1 MTRTET
7 FDTLKAILA
16 QQGGTVDVSAVTEDT
31 AIDGIG
37 LDSIAILDFIYDVED
52 RFQIRTEVADLVG
65 LERVRDLVD
74 YVEGRRAG

>member
-1 MTRTET
+1 MSRIET
-7 FDTLKAILA
+7 FETLRSILA
-16 QQGGTVDVSAVTEDT
+16 QQGGKVDVSMVTEDS

-65 LERVRDLVD
+65 LERVRDLID
-74 YVEGRRAG
+74 YVEVKRAG

>member
-1 MTRTET
+1 MTRAGT
-7 FDTLKAILA
+7 FDTLKSILA
-16 QQGGTVDVSAVTEDT
+16 QQQGKVDVSAVTEDT

-65 LERVRDLVD
+65 LERVRDLID
-74 YVEGRRAG
+74 YVEAKRAG